1 MSIVDL
7 IVNLIGIAPSEH
19 AHLPVLDKKK
29 ATTVTAV
36 PQEKPKGPVLVNAET
51 RLYAFPDVT
60 GSKRVADAQAITGEE
75 ADALSAKGY
84 NNHALNQGVKNARR
98 EGLTAAE
105 TAKRLGCS
113 LDYAKKI
120 GGVLSRFEVQ
130 NSAI

>member
-1 MSIVDL
+1 MSIVD
-7 IVNLIGIAPSEH
+7 IIANFIGIGPSEH
-19 AHLPVLDKKK
+19 AHLPVASVKKP
-29 ATTVTAV
+29 TLTAA
-36 PQEKPKGPVLVNAET
+36 PAPPTPKGPVLVNAET